1 MLDPSTTRL
10 NAAEVIGDPYRFYD
24 SLSNMGGIVW
34 NTSYKSWLVGNY
46 EHVKLLLNHPDASV
60 EKVGPFVAQATG
72 ELREKLEVMN
82 NIMRHWVV
90 FNDPPRHTRIR
101 KILQRGFMPRTI
113 LALEPQIRA
122 ATNELL
128 DAIGDRTR
136 IDYMADFAYLLP
148 ATVICDMFGLP
159 RKDVARIKVWSDGI
173 SKFVL
178 GSPDSRDKYDVTF
191 EHMQEMHRYFSEIVA
206 TRVPGQGDSLLDRL
220 VASKLE
226 PEGLTDEEIVSTLV
240 LLLFAGHE
248 TTANLLA
255 NSMLTLIQHKDK
267 LGELTNGQVPVSSA
281 LEELLR
287 YEGPVPVVVRVAR
300 EDIDVGSHTIRKGD
314 RIFLLLHAANRDEKQ
329 FQEPAH
335 IDFSRGKCPH
345 MQFGFGT
352 HLCLGAPLARLEGQ
366 IAFEELFKRF
376 ADFDLVEDHI
386 DWRDELMTRGP
397 RTLPINLTPR

>member
-1 MLDPSTTRL
+1 MLDPTSTRL
-10 NAAEVIGDPYRFYD
+10 NAAEVIRDPYAFYD
-24 SLSNMGGIVW
+24 SLGKAGGIVW
-34 NTSYKSWLVGNY
+34 NTSYKGWLVGSY
-46 EHVKLLLNHPDASV
+46 DLVKLLLNHPDASV
-60 EKVGPFVAQATG
+60 EKVAPFVAQTTG
-72 ELREKLEVMN
+72 PLREKLEVMN
-82 NIMRHWVV
+82 NIMQHWVV

-101 KILQRGFMPRTI
+101 KILQRGFMPRAI
-113 LALEPQIRA
+113 QALEPQIRA
-122 ATNELL
+122 TTIELL
-128 DAIGDRTR
+128 DAMGERTR

-148 ATVICDMFGLP
+148 CMVICDMFGLP
-159 RKDVARIKVWSDGI
+159 REDIGRIKIWSDGI

-191 EHMQEMHRYFSEIVA
+191 GHMMEMHQYFTDIVA
-206 TRVPGQGDSLLDRL
+206 RCVPGQGDSLLDKL

-226 PEGLTDEEIVSTLV
+226 PKGLKNEEIVSTLV

-255 NSMLTLIQHKDK
+255 NSMLTLIQHKDR
-267 LGELTNGQVPVSSA
+267 LRELTSGQVPVNVA

-300 EDIDVGSHTIRKGD
+300 EDIEAGAHTIRKGD
-314 RIFLLLHAANRDEKQ
+314 RIFLLLHAANRDEAQ
-329 FQEPAH
+329 FQEPAQ

-366 IAFEELFKRF
+366 VAFEEIFKRF
-376 ADFDLVEDHI
+376 ADFELVEDHI

-397 RTLPINLTPR
+397 RTLPIDLIRR